1 MAASLKAHS
10 LLRFAVWGVPVAAIF
25 TSSVALADGGGMPS
39 FSFLDAA
46 QILFQ
51 HGGIFPYLNSIST
64 ALAVAIIFERAIM
77 LNRYSIKSAPFMKQL
92 VKLVKEGQIDRARK
106 LCEAAP
112 NSVLSKVMKAGL
124 DNSNRGE
131 AEISSSIEESMLEV
145 TPMVGKRIP
154 SLFPLANIATLIG
167 LIGTISGLIKCFAA
181 LAAASPATKQQVLST
196 GISEAMYNTGFGL
209 MIAVVCIAAQLWL
222 ANKAKHMLEEVEL
235 NAMKLENLL
244 ARRLAGELEL
254 EKGALF

>member
-1 MAASLKAHS
+1 MAASSKTHS
-10 LLRFAVWGVPVAAIF
+10 LLRFAVWGAPVAALF
-25 TSSVALADGGGMPS
+25 ASSVALAETKGAAS

-51 HGGIFPYLNSIST
+51 HGGIFPYLNSVST
-64 ALAVAIIFERAIM
+64 ALAVAIIIERAIM
-77 LNRYSIKSAPFMKQL
+77 LSKYSIKGEPFMKQL

-112 NSVLSKVMKAGL
+112 NSVLAKVMKSGL
-124 DNSNRGE
+124 DSSNRGE
-131 AEISSSIEESMLEV
+131 AEISSSLEESMLEV
-145 TPMVGKRIP
+145 TPMVSKRIP

-181 LAAASPATKQQVLST
+181 LAAASPAQKQQVLST

-209 MIAVVCIAAQLWL
+209 MIAVICIAAQLWL
-222 ANKAKHMLEEVEL
+222 ANKAKHILEEVEF
-235 NAMKLENLL
+235 NALKLENLL
-244 ARRLAGELEL
+244 VRRLAGDLEA
-254 EKGALF
+254 EKAA